1 MSYQTSASYPN
12 IKDLAPINLLKTHS
26 GTPHAPKNCKIE
38 LREISD
44 FMENFVANV
53 VDYRVGTVN
62 KKGKHHCSIIGTSLI
77 PITPLS
83 NTGPAACDFEYCF
96 EAV

>member
-1 MSYQTSASYPN
+1 
-12 IKDLAPINLLKTHS
+12 
-26 GTPHAPKNCKIE
+26 
-38 LREISD
+38 
-44 FMENFVANV
+44 MENFVANV

-77 PITPLS
+77 PITLLS
-83 NTGPAACDFEYCF
+83 NTAPPACDFEYCF